1 MLRVRGVER
10 LASVVALPL
19 FNTVYSVVNILTFS
33 LLKLL
38 LAIVETPATY
48 ILKQINTKSLR
59 GKDVA
64 QVFKLNLLHL
74 HDESIKSNTCVA
86 LVYIRNKSAEY
97 TATPDHGFC
106 SDTNPISTAISA
118 LGAQKP

>member
-1 MLRVRGVER
+1 MLRVRSVER

-86 LVYIRNKSAEY
+86 LVYIRN
-97 TATPDHGFC
+97 F
-106 SDTNPISTAISA
+106 
-118 LGAQKP
+118 